1 MRIDH
6 GWRDAYPDNQ
16 SLPDRRIAMHLTDI
30 SHSDASRGN
39 LRFASGHRDQVTM
52 HFHFEQEI
60 RPEVGFSEIVG
71 QSPALRQVL
80 RQVETVAITDSTVL
94 LLGETGTGKKLLA
107 RAIHELSARRER
119 AFVAVQDGLLAAAR
133 NLNSFEGR
141 AQFSTWLTR
150 IVLNAA
156 LMRRRKLHGRVIA
169 SAGQQNQDESGLSL
183 AAKLADPRPD
193 PEEAYAREE
202 RLRMVKKWLEALP
215 ASQRAALWFRDV
227 EGMTTQEAADA
238 LHVPEGT
245 LKSRL
250 HRGRLEFSK
259 RLRENFGSQRG
270 DHGK

>member
-1 MRIDH
+1 MEVQNAKQASVQPELTPEFDGDQEVLGQVFSRH
-6 GWRDAYPDNQ
+6 KNQ
-16 SLPDRRIAMHLTDI
+16 LYWTAFRVLGCHED
-30 SHSDASRGN
+30 
-39 LRFASGHRDQVTM
+39 
-52 HFHFEQEI
+52 
-60 RPEVGFSEIVG
+60 SE
-71 QSPALRQVL
+71 
-80 RQVETVAITDSTVL
+80 D
-94 LLGETGTGKKLLA
+94 
-107 RAIHELSARRER
+107 
-119 AFVAVQDGLLAAAR
+119 AVQDGLLAAAR
-133 NLNSFEGR
+133 NLSSFEGR

-169 SAGQQNQDESGLSL
+169 SAGQQDQDESGLSL

-202 RLRMVKKWLEALP
+202 RLRMVKRWLETLP

-250 HRGRLEFSK
+250 HRGRVEFSK
-259 RLRENFGSQRG
+259 RFRENFGSQRG